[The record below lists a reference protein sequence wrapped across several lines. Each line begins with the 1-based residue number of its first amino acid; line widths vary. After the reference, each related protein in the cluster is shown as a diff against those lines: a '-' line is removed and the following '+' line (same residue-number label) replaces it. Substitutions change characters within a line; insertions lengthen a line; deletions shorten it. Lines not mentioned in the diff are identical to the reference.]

1 MIEFLVYDLAQLSIV
16 IYSEPCKLRV
26 DDFW

>member
-26 DDFW
+26 DDF